1 MPVYDRGYTHWE
13 PSGRRAWPAWWVIAR
28 RGIAAG
34 LKHKGVLFMALVA
47 LVPAVVKGAIIY
59 FSLKAGEL
67 TRLLGGGWT
76 SIEPEGFLRF
86 IEMQRFAVFAVTA
99 VIGAGLVAQDRQDNG
114 LSLYFSRPL
123 DLRQY
128 VAGKAL
134 IIVFF
139 YCVMTLVPVWFLC
152 AFAYVI
158 APGAT
163 GLELLLLTPLRALVY
178 CGLTGLSMGL
188 VLLAFSSMGRRTIY
202 VMVWWTILV
211 MGTEA
216 IGGIARGLGRDA
228 FEAANFLGQY
238 HNAGS
243 LLFDAGPRLGIPQ
256 VASLLLVVGW
266 TAAAVWVLHRR
277 IRPVEVV
284 S

>member
-28 RGIAAG
+28 RGIVAG
-34 LKHKGVLFMALVA
+34 LKHKGVVALALIA

-86 IEMQRFAVFAVTA
+86 IEMQRFAVFAVLA
-99 VIGAGLVAQDRQDNG
+99 VVGAGLVAQDRQDNG

-123 DLRQY
+123 DLKDY
-128 VAGKAL
+128 LGGKAAIL
-134 IIVFF
+134 IFF
-139 YCVMTLVPVWFLC
+139 YCLVTLVPVWLLC
-152 AFAYVI
+152 LFAYLI

-163 GLELLLLTPLRALVY
+163 GLDLLLVTPLRALAY
-178 CGLTGLSMGL
+178 CALTGLSMGL
-188 VLLAFSSMGRRTIY
+188 VLLAFSSLGKRTIY

-216 IGGIARGLGRDA
+216 VGGIARGLGRDV

-238 HNAGS
+238 HNAGA
-243 LLFDAGPRLGIPQ
+243 LLFGAEARLGISQ
-256 VASLLLVVGW
+256 GASVLVVAAW
-266 TAAAVWVLHRR
+266 TACAVWVLHRR

>member
-13 PSGRRAWPAWWVIAR
+13 HSERRAWPAWWVIAK
-28 RGIAAG
+28 RGIGAG
-34 LKHKGVLFMALVA
+34 LRHKGVLFLCLIA
-47 LVPAVVKGAIIY
+47 LVPAVVKGTIIY

-86 IEMQRFAVFAVTA
+86 IEMQRFAVFAILAVT
-99 VIGAGLVAQDRQDNG
+99 GAGLIAQDRRDNG

-123 DLRQY
+123 DLRDY
-128 VAGKAL
+128 LGGKAL
-134 IIVFF
+134 IVAFF
-139 YCVMTLVPVWFLC
+139 YCLVTLVPVYFLC
-152 AFAYVI
+152 VFAYVI
-158 APGAT
+158 APDAT
-163 GLELLLLTPLRALVY
+163 GLQMLLLTPLRATVY
-178 CGLTGLSMGL
+178 CLLTGGSMGL
-188 VLLAFSSMGRRTIY
+188 VLLGLSAMGTRTIF

-216 IGGIARGLGRDA
+216 LGGIARGIGRDTL
-228 FEAANFLGQY
+228 EAVNFLGQY
-238 HNAGS
+238 HNAGAV
-243 LLFDAGPRLGIPQ
+243 LFGAGRRLAVSPAVSAVVV
-256 VASLLLVVGW
+256 VAW
-266 TAAAVWVLHRR
+266 TAVAFAVLRRR

>member
-13 PSGRRAWPAWWVIAR
+13 PSDRRAWPAWWVIAR

-34 LKHKGVLFMALVA
+34 LRHKGVLFMALVA
-47 LVPAVVKGAIIY
+47 LVPAVVKGTIIY

-86 IEMQRFAVFAVTA
+86 MEMQRFAVFAVTA
-99 VIGAGLVAQDRQDNG
+99 VVGAGLVAQDRQDNG

-123 DLRQY
+123 DLKDY
-128 VAGKAL
+128 LAGKAV
-134 IIVFF
+134 IVMFF
-139 YCVMTLVPVWFLC
+139 YCLVTLVPVWFMCL
-152 AFAYVI
+152 FAYLI

-163 GLELLLLTPLRALVY
+163 GLDLLLVTPLRALVY

-188 VLLAFSSMGRRTIY
+188 VLLAFSSMGKRTIY

-211 MGTEA
+211 MGSEA

-243 LLFDAGPRLGIPQ
+243 LIFGTEARLGVPRG
-256 VASLLLVVGW
+256 VSLLVVVLW
-266 TAAAVWVLHRR
+266 TALAVWVLRR
-277 IRPVEVV
+277 RVRPVEVV

>member
-13 PSGRRAWPAWWVIAR
+13 PSGRQAWPAWWVIAR
-28 RGIAAG
+28 RGIGSG
-34 LKHKGVLFMALVA
+34 LRHKGVMLMALVA
-47 LVPAVVKGAIIY
+47 LVPAVIKGAIIY

-67 TRLLGGGWT
+67 TKLLGGGWT

-86 IEMQRFAVFAVTA
+86 LEMQRFAVFAVMA
-99 VIGAGLVAQDRQDNG
+99 VIGAGLIAQDRRDNG

-123 DLRQY
+123 GLRDY
-128 VAGKAL
+128 LGGKAL
-134 IIVFF
+134 IVVFF
-139 YCVMTLVPVWFLC
+139 YCLVTLVPVYALC
-152 AFAYVI
+152 VFAYVI
-158 APGAT
+158 APDAT
-163 GLELLLLTPLRALVY
+163 GLQLLLLTPLRATIY

-188 VLLAFSSMGRRTIY
+188 VLLAFSSMGKRTIF

-216 IGGIARGLGRDA
+216 LGGIAKGLGQDA
-228 FEAANFLGQY
+228 FEVVNFLGQY
-238 HNAGS
+238 HNAGA
-243 LLFDAGPRLGIPQ
+243 LIFGAGPRLGVSQAVSVLI
-256 VASLLLVVGW
+256 VVLW
-266 TAAAVWVLHRR
+266 TGFAVGVLRRR

>member
-13 PSGRRAWPAWWVIAR
+13 PSGRKVWPAWWVIAR
-28 RGIAAG
+28 RGITAG
-34 LKHKGVLFMALVA
+34 LKHKGVLAMALLA

-59 FSLKAGEL
+59 FSLKAGEP

-76 SIEPEGFLRF
+76 SIEPEGFLKF
-86 IEMQRFAVFAVTA
+86 LEMQRFAVFAVMA
-99 VIGAGLVAQDRQDNG
+99 VVGAGLVAQDRQDNG

-123 DLRQY
+123 DLKDY
-128 VAGKAL
+128 LLGKAL
-134 IIVFF
+134 ILMFF
-139 YCVMTLVPVWFLC
+139 YCLVTLMPVLVMCIF
-152 AFAYVI
+152 AFFI

-163 GLELLLLTPLRALVY
+163 GLDLLLLTPLRAILY
-178 CGLTGLSMGL
+178 CGLTGISMGL
-188 VLLAFSSMGRRTIY
+188 VLLAFSSMGKRTIY

-216 IGGIARGLGRDA
+216 IGGIARGLGKDA

-243 LLFDAGPRLGIPQ
+243 LIFGAGPRLGVPQ
-256 VASLLLVVGW
+256 AVSALVVTAW
-266 TAAAVWVLHRR
+266 TALAVWVLRRR